1 MLILIWHVTAGE
13 RRITSWPWQVAGQ
26 NGEVLLLQ
34 QGGRYHVVWISFITL
49 NENAC
54 ILVNFFLGI
63 LVNQEWRYAIWRL
76 LAEAKPEAEQAYI
89 HHVYCA
95 LSFLL
100 CFCILFQR
108 VIFLVSSHLTTPVTV
123 LVLIQLCCCLIVMF
137 IVTNFGDAKRTIK
150 VWLSSGFIVIFFIR
164 TYIKQLTKCCVTV
177 KIIVGHN
184 TLSVIIFVLLEI
196 CNGPFI
202 Q

>member
-13 RRITSWPWQVAGQ
+13 RRTTSWLGRMEKFCCCNKVQEFPSSHWMRMYLFWLFFFS
-26 NGEVLLLQ
+26 EFWSTRSDDTLP
-34 QGGRYHVVWISFITL
+34 GGCCWLKR
-49 NENAC
+49 C
-54 ILVNFFLGI
+54 M
-63 LVNQEWRYAIWRL
+63 
-76 LAEAKPEAEQAYI
+76 PEAEQAYI
-89 HHVYCA
+89 HHGYCA

-150 VWLSSGFIVIFFIR
+150 VLLSSGFIVIFSFAR
-164 TYIKQLTKCCVTV
+164 T
-177 KIIVGHN
+177 
-184 TLSVIIFVLLEI
+184 
-196 CNGPFI
+196 
-202 Q
+202 